1 MSQELAERT
10 DGGTLVRLL
19 WSPAE
24 DAVRL
29 EVYDLHTGE
38 AFTSPVPKAEAM
50 QAFDHP
56 HLYRP
61 RAAAGSRGRTL
72 AQEHRR
78 LAGVVAGADSV
89 WDIPPRSRRRLSRP
103 LAPAGSGPVRRRRNG
118 HDPGSDPRAMSA
130 EDIGVRRARLIRDAI
145 DLRGV
150 LHRESRILI
159 VKRL

>member
-61 RAAAGSRGRTL
+61 RAATGSRGRTL

-78 LAGVVAGADSV
+78 LAGVVAGADSL
-89 WDIPPRSRRRLSRP
+89 WD
-103 LAPAGSGPVRRRRNG
+103 
-118 HDPGSDPRAMSA
+118 
-130 EDIGVRRARLIRDAI
+130 ARHEVDGA
-145 DLRGV
+145 
-150 LHRESRILI
+150 
-159 VKRL
+159 